1 MVRVK
6 GLSYSPL
13 ILTLFRKGRG
23 EYKDELL
30 AIAVTPAPV

>member
-1 MVRVK
+1 MLRVK

-23 EYKDELL
+23 DYKDELL
-30 AIAVTPAPV
+30 AIAVTPVSV